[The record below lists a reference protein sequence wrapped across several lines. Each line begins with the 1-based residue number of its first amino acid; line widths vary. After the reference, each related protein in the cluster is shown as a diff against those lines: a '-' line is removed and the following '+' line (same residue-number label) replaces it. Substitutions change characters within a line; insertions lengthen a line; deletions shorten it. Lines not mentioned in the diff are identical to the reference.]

1 MPALTVYLEGHGYI
15 RMGCTCDGSATKC
28 LVCMSP
34 DISVYIPVRV
44 HAFVSVLA
52 RLTISTEGG
61 SSRVRSTARRDSQQQ

>member
-1 MPALTVYLEGHGYI
+1 MPALAVYLEGHGYI
-15 RMGCTCDGSATKC
+15 RMGCTCDGSETKC
-28 LVCMSP
+28 LVCTSP

-61 SSRVRSTARRDSQQQ
+61 GSRVRGTARRDSQQQ